1 MILNHLKLRVIQ
13 NMMDINKNLFQ
24 WSIYFFDQKFSG
36 SFASPGAGA
45 KSKTKPNHKLADE

>member
-1 MILNHLKLRVIQ
+1 
-13 NMMDINKNLFQ
+13 MDINKNLFQ

-45 KSKTKPNHKLADE
+45 KSKTKPNHKLADEWHEPVIEK

>member
-1 MILNHLKLRVIQ
+1 
-13 NMMDINKNLFQ
+13 MDINKNLFQ

-45 KSKTKPNHKLADE
+45 KSKTKPNHKLADEWHEPVTEKSKKM